1 MKIKQDQVERLAQM
15 VLGRYKSK
23 ELLVAKGSEEQ
34 IKAQIAAIIV
44 KNFNDEAAIEEEA
57 RKLLAAHPQA
67 GREVDSYK
75 MFLLAKQKLAEKKG
89 FIL

>member
-1 MKIKQDQVERLAQM
+1 MKLKQEQLERLAQM
-15 VLGRYKSK
+15 LLARYKSK

-34 IKAQIAAIIV
+34 IKAQIVATVV
-44 KNFNDEAAIEEEA
+44 KNFNEEAAIEDEA